1 MGTKK
6 IVKTLTISFI
16 LLMVVYSIV
25 SSGFYLFSFG
35 ASLGAFELLRIVG
48 GGLLVLLI
56 ANMVLLTLVLALQ
69 SFDFDS
75 DDGND

>member
-6 IVKTLTISFI
+6 VIKTLTISFI

-25 SSGFYLFSFG
+25 SSGFYLFSFE
-35 ASLGAFELLRIVG
+35 ANPGAFNLLRNTG

-56 ANMVLLTLVLALQ
+56 ANMVLLMLVLALQ

-75 DDGND
+75 DEGND

>member
-1 MGTKK
+1 MGTKQ

-25 SSGFYLFSFG
+25 SSGFYLFSFE
-35 ASLGAFELLRIVG
+35 ANRGAFDLLRTMG

-56 ANMVLLTLVLALQ
+56 ANMVLLMLVLALQ

-75 DDGND
+75 DEGND